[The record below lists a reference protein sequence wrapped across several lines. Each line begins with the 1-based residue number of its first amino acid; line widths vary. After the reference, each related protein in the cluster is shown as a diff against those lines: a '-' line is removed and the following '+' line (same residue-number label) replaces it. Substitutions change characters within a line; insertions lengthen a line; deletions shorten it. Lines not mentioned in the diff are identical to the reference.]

1 MAKESICEIDFLS
14 KKPEKTG
21 YSGFHR
27 TIQHRVCL
35 YQVLSLSKGCVRV
48 FGMVNKSTK
57 ERGKKGKQVSM
68 AEEKP
73 PTEEVR
79 QPSAEETKESSAGEE
94 TALQPEVIEEEKAH
108 GVDESAH
115 ETATEEKANAEKPA
129 KKSRGRPKK
138 TDSSEPAVKKAKT
151 GKKERSRPER
161 TSTRVANQR
170 AGIKLQKTEELPAE
184 RKRSPTKRAS
194 KDNELTTVSE
204 QNGAAVEVA

>member
-1 MAKESICEIDFLS
+1 MVFTETHHILS
-14 KKPEKTG
+14 VC
-21 YSGFHR
+21 SA
-27 TIQHRVCL
+27 RVVFVQL
-35 YQVLSLSKGCVRV
+35 LVGSVEF

-57 ERGKKGKQVSM
+57 ERGRKRKQANM

-73 PTEEVR
+73 PTEEAPH
-79 QPSAEETKESSAGEE
+79 PSAEETKESSAGEE
-94 TALQPEVIEEEKAH
+94 TASQPEVIDEEKAD
-108 GVDESAH
+108 GVEESAQ
-115 ETATEEKANAEKPA
+115 ETATEEKANAEEPA

-151 GKKERSRPER
+151 EKKERSKPER

-184 RKRSPTKRAS
+184 RKRSPTKKAS
-194 KDNELTTVSE
+194 KDNGPTTASE

>member
-1 MAKESICEIDFLS
+1 MSIGSVKF
-14 KKPEKTG
+14 
-21 YSGFHR
+21 
-27 TIQHRVCL
+27 
-35 YQVLSLSKGCVRV
+35 

-57 ERGKKGKQVSM
+57 ERGKKGKQASM

-73 PTEEVR
+73 PTEEALHS
-79 QPSAEETKESSAGEE
+79 SAEETKESNVGEE
-94 TALQPEVIEEEKAH
+94 TALQPEVIEEEKAQ
-108 GVDESAH
+108 GVEEPAE
-115 ETATEEKANAEKPA
+115 ETATEEKANAEEPT

-138 TDSSEPAVKKAKT
+138 TDGSEPAVKKAKT
-151 GKKERSRPER
+151 EKKESSKPER

-194 KDNELTTVSE
+194 RDNGLTKASE